1 MNSQELRAL
10 QEACS
15 QVYELDERNEES
27 YIKDVKKSERNP
39 KKVEQQKTTHR
50 KVKQN
55 PLFFG
60 GKPFGSL
67 TGKMS
72 KSPRNQKE
80 EADLYDIILSY
91 LLDEGYAETQ
101 EQAEV
106 IMVNMSEDWRE
117 SIILEQSLPSNY
129 TDYKSPAVQASHARS
144 MGSASKMR
152 QMGMNATSVDPK
164 DDAQSNLNA
173 VKSGNGVAKPLSGT
187 TIRSGAGK
195 GFKVGDPGINI
206 GSSK

>member
-1 MNSQELRAL
+1 MNSQELRNL
-10 QEACS
+10 QEAYME
-15 QVYELDERNEES
+15 VVMNEG
-27 YIKDVKKSERNP
+27 DVDSPYDRAQTNRADAYGRAQTNRADAYGRAQKK
-39 KKVEQQKTTHR
+39 KKEKT
-50 KVKQN
+50 
-55 PLFFG
+55 
-60 GKPFGSL
+60 
-67 TGKMS
+67 
-72 KSPRNQKE
+72 QKE
-80 EADLYDIILSY
+80 QVDLYDIILSH
-91 LLDEGYAETQ
+91 LLDEGYADTQ

-195 GFKVGDPGINI
+195 EFKVGDPGINI

>member
-1 MNSQELRAL
+1 MASGGRSGGYKVGGSQGFGISGIKLA
-10 QEACS
+10 
-15 QVYELDERNEES
+15 DS
-27 YIKDVKKSERNP
+27 Y
-39 KKVEQQKTTHR
+39 
-50 KVKQN
+50 
-55 PLFFG
+55 
-60 GKPFGSL
+60 
-67 TGKMS
+67 
-72 KSPRNQKE
+72 
-80 EADLYDIILSY
+80 DLYDIILSH
-91 LLDEGYAETQ
+91 LLDEGYADTQ
-101 EQAEV
+101 EQAEA

-144 MGSASKMR
+144 MGSASRMR

-187 TIRSGAGK
+187 TIKSGAGK

-206 GSSK
+206 GPSK